1 MPVLPCRQH
10 RLAHHLC
17 PGRS

>member
-10 RLAHHLC
+10 RLSHHLC